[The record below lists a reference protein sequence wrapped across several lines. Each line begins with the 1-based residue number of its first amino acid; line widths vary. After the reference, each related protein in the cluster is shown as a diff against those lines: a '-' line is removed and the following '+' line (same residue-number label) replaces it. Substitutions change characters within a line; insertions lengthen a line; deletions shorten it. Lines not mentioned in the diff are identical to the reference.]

1 MEILSTRTLE
11 RSESRRVSRIAN
23 AAAILRRQSVRSNR
37 KTPRFAILQS
47 ARNRTF
53 LRVISNAISSRV
65 RPEGRERGQ
74 ADRGGGRTT
83 EGSWL
88 AGDNALL
95 CIPLPQRFPIS
106 ICFLSSP
113 VFHPRDT
120 PSSPSSAAH
129 LAPVEIK
136 WLHRFAL
143 SPIFYFYFG
152 IKFRDDRRDPG
163 VLLRFSPSPGWTPT
177 NPPLSENSSWRFDLD
192 IRRYQ
197 VSYQI

>member
-1 MEILSTRTLE
+1 MIFTSLLISLLFGPDRDVEGLDKCDIHIYLCIIQESEMEILSSRTLE

-23 AAAILRRQSVRSNR
+23 AATILRRQSVRSNR

-65 RPEGRERGQ
+65 RPEGGERGQ

-95 CIPLPQRFPIS
+95 CIPLP
-106 ICFLSSP
+106 
-113 VFHPRDT
+113 
-120 PSSPSSAAH
+120 
-129 LAPVEIK
+129 
-136 WLHRFAL
+136 
-143 SPIFYFYFG
+143 
-152 IKFRDDRRDPG
+152 
-163 VLLRFSPSPGWTPT
+163 
-177 NPPLSENSSWRFDLD
+177 
-192 IRRYQ
+192 
-197 VSYQI
+197 

>member
-1 MEILSTRTLE
+1 MEILSSRTLE

-23 AAAILRRQSVRSNR
+23 AATILRRQSVRSNR

-65 RPEGRERGQ
+65 RPEGGERGQ

-113 VFHPRDT
+113 VFRPRDT
-120 PSSPSSAAH
+120 PSSPSSSAAH
-129 LAPVEIK
+129 LAP
-136 WLHRFAL
+136 RGDQMA
-143 SPIFYFYFG
+143 SPIRVIPNILFL
-152 IKFRDDRRDPG
+152 FRNQISRRPSRSRRTFTI
-163 VLLRFSPSPGWTPT
+163 LSFSRRGGTPT
-177 NPPLSENSSWRFDLD
+177 KILRSRKTRRGDSISIYAD
-192 IRRYQ
+192 IK
-197 VSYQI
+197 